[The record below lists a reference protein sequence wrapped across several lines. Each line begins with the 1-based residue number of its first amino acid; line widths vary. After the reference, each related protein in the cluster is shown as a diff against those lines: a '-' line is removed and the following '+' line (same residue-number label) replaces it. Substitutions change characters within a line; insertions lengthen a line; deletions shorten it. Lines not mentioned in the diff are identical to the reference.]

1 MTRGMSGSERASEGI
16 LVVVDYHEAFP
27 ELAGV
32 YLEDSW
38 VLEIAAAT
46 DAVAL
51 RLETVLTPEHPL
63 YRRPA
68 PSEQHC
74 YRTGWLELTG
84 DEIDVRLSGMRPHL
98 DPDGSHDHGNI
109 DTFTTAAQGEWE
121 LHGGWGSV
129 RITRPRL
136 TLRLE

>member
-1 MTRGMSGSERASEGI
+1 M
-16 LVVVDYHEAFP
+16 VVDYSEAFP

-51 RLETVLTPEHPL
+51 QLEAVLTPEHRL
-63 YRRPA
+63 YCRPA
-68 PSEQHC
+68 PSVQHC

-84 DEIDVRLSGMRPHL
+84 DEIDVCSSRMRPHL
-98 DPDGSHDHGNI
+98 DPDGSYDYGNI
-109 DTFTTAAQGEWE
+109 DSFTTAAQGEWK
-121 LHGGWGSV
+121 LDGGWGSA